1 MKCSTCGNENP
12 AVAELCEACG
22 ADLIAGEVL
31 VPLTTFDRSLM
42 TDLVD
47 ALVPKSPVMLPLQ
60 NRTVDDAITLMQQHN
75 IGCVLVGEDQ
85 RIEGVF
91 TESDIFYKFA
101 PLGRP
106 PADVAIDEV
115 MTHDP
120 VVLRHDDT
128 VAVALH
134 KMVIGHFRHIPLMDA
149 DGRADGIISAR
160 DILRYLVGLLDAKGS
175 GASGAPAPARG
186 EAQGR
191 QSERELDSAERLGQ
205 VSVKRALETH
215 SVGSL
220 TLHPVVDV
228 KPDDPLADA
237 LNVMR
242 ERASAYA
249 LIFDT
254 DSRQLVGIFTERDLF
269 KRALG
274 PEGLAEGSIADYM
287 TRDPV
292 TVPAADST
300 LTALRPMVAGSFRHL
315 PVRTESGEYAGVL
328 DIHCLMHFLAELLPD
343 QVLNLPPRPHQVMQS
358 REGA

>member
-1 MKCSTCGNENP
+1 
-12 AVAELCEACG
+12 
-22 ADLIAGEVL
+22 
-31 VPLTTFDRSLM
+31 
-42 TDLVD
+42 
-47 ALVPKSPVMLPLQ
+47 MLPLR
-60 NRTVDDAITLMQQHN
+60 NRTVVDAIALMQQHN

-91 TESDIFYKFA
+91 TEWDIFYRFA

-120 VVLRHDDT
+120 VLLRHDDT

-134 KMVIGHFRHIPLMDA
+134 KMVIGHYRHVPLMDA

-160 DILRYLVGLLDAKGS
+160 DILRYLVELLDAKGR
-175 GASGAPAPARG
+175 GASG

-191 QSERELDSAERLGQ
+191 QPERELDSDGKLGQ

-220 TLHPVVDV
+220 TLDPVVDV
-228 KPDDPLADA
+228 KPDDPLSDA
-237 LNVMR
+237 LSVMR
-242 ERASAYA
+242 ERKSASA
-249 LIFDT
+249 LIFDP
-254 DSRQLVGIFTERDLF
+254 DSGRLAGIFTERDLF

-274 PEGLAEGSIADYM
+274 PAGFSKGTIADFM

-292 TVPAADST
+292 TVPATEST
-300 LTALRPMVAGSFRHL
+300 LAALRPMVAGSFRHL
-315 PVRTESGEYAGVL
+315 PVRADSGEYAGVL
-328 DIHCLMHFLAELLPD
+328 DIHCLMSFLAELLPD

>member
-1 MKCSTCGNENP
+1 MKCSSCGNKNP
-12 AVAELCEACG
+12 AAAELCEACG

-47 ALVPKSPVMLPLQ
+47 ALVPHSPVMLPLR
-60 NRTVDDAITLMQQHN
+60 NRTVVDAIALMQQHN
-75 IGCVLVGEDQ
+75 TGCVLVGEDQ

-91 TESDIFYKFA
+91 TESDVFYKLA
-101 PLGRP
+101 SLGRP

-134 KMVIGHFRHIPLMDA
+134 KMVIGHFRHIPLLDA

-175 GASGAPAPARG
+175 GASGDPAPPRG
-186 EAQGR
+186 DEPGR
-191 QSERELDSAERLGQ
+191 QPERELDSAERLGQ

-220 TLHPVVDV
+220 TLDPVVGV

-249 LIFDT
+249 LIFDK
-254 DSRQLVGIFTERDLF
+254 DGRLAGIFTERDLL

-274 PEGLAEGSIADYM
+274 PEGLSEGSIADYM

-292 TVPAADST
+292 TVPAAESA
-300 LTALRPMVAGSFRHL
+300 LAALRPMVTGSFRHL

-328 DIHCLMHFLAELLPD
+328 DIHCLMRFLAELLPD